1 MPCTAP
7 NQNMVRQP
15 AWSTNSPPSS
25 RPAPALNV
33 AIALSQPMATGT
45 RSARNRSRTM
55 PMASGSKAADM
66 PCKARPQTSPG
77 SPLDRALISDPV
89 AEQASIAS
97 TRRLRPNRSP
107 SRDDKPAET
116 DPTSR

>member
-1 MPCTAP
+1 
-7 NQNMVRQP
+7 
-15 AWSTNSPPSS
+15 
-25 RPAPALNV
+25 
-33 AIALSQPMATGT
+33 MATGT

-66 PCKARPQTSPG
+66 PCKARPQTSPD